1 MRRSWTLAV
10 ALLAGL
16 ATSVSA
22 GEGPVTLSPFNG
34 AANPAFRR
42 WGGTMNHRP
51 KPPPPPTTA
60 DARNRASE
68 TAAALRAQEEAN
80 LLRRMAVCDKLR
92 ALALE
97 TGDES
102 LEKQAEILQQK
113 SDTVFRQRTT
123 VQVSSMARNE
133 PGAKREGK
141 R

>member
-1 MRRSWTLAV
+1 
-10 ALLAGL
+10 
-16 ATSVSA
+16 
-22 GEGPVTLSPFNG
+22 
-34 AANPAFRR
+34 
-42 WGGTMNHRP
+42 
-51 KPPPPPTTA
+51 
-60 DARNRASE
+60 
-68 TAAALRAQEEAN
+68 
-80 LLRRMAVCDKLR
+80 MAVCDKLR

>member
-1 MRRSWTLAV
+1 MTV
-10 ALLAGL
+10 
-16 ATSVSA
+16 
-22 GEGPVTLSPFNG
+22 
-34 AANPAFRR
+34 
-42 WGGTMNHRP
+42 RP
-51 KPPPPPTTA
+51 KPPPPPA
-60 DARNRASE
+60 SPDARNRASE

-123 VQVSSMARNE
+123 VQVSSLARNE
-133 PGAKREGK
+133 PTAKREGK